1 MIYESYFDRGGVI
14 MKDAFDK
21 KELQETINEF
31 RDFRSKANYSFEN
44 YAEQDLILLD
54 KVFDYLLELKE
65 KYE

>member
-1 MIYESYFDRGGVI
+1 
-14 MKDAFDK
+14 MKDKFDK

-31 RDFRSKANYSFEN
+31 RDFCTKANYSFEN

>member
-1 MIYESYFDRGGVI
+1 

-44 YAEQDLILLD
+44 YAEKDLVLFD